1 MKINGLLLP
10 IWGNQTKIPQDE
22 IELNGKYPVVTQEA
36 ENEIAGYT
44 NIDAPITD
52 LPLVVFGD
60 HSCTFK
66 YIDYEFVRGAD
77 GTQLMKFNTEIVIP
91 KYMYFLLRQTD
102 IPNSGKYERHYK
114 YLKELEVIIPSLAEQ
129 RKAVAQVEQYESEIR
144 KAQAIMDGC
153 AARKKA
159 ILDKYLN

>member
-1 MKINGLLLP
+1 M
-10 IWGNQTKIPQDE
+10 E
-22 IELNGKYPVVTQEA
+22 GKYPVVTQETG
-36 ENEIAGYT
+36 NEISGYT
-44 NIDAPITD
+44 DNKAPITD
-52 LPLVVFGD
+52 IPLVVFGD

-66 YIDYEFVRGAD
+66 YVDYEFVRGAD

-91 KYMYFLLRQTD
+91 KYMYFLMQQTD

-114 YLKELEVIIPSLAEQ
+114 YLKDIEVKIPSIATQ
-129 RKAVAQVEQYESEIR
+129 QQIIAQVEQYEAEIR
-144 KAQAIMDGC
+144 KAQAIMNGC

>member
-1 MKINGLLLP
+1 MP
-10 IWGNQTKIPQDE
+10 ILGNQTKIPQDE
-22 IELNGKYPVVTQEA
+22 IEITGKYPVITQEA

-77 GTQLMKFNTEIVIP
+77 GTQLMKFNTEIVMP

-114 YLKELEVIIPSLAEQ
+114 YLKELEVIVPPLGTQQQII
-129 RKAVAQVEQYESEIR
+129 AQVEQYEAEIR
-144 KAQAIMDGC
+144 KAQTIMDGC